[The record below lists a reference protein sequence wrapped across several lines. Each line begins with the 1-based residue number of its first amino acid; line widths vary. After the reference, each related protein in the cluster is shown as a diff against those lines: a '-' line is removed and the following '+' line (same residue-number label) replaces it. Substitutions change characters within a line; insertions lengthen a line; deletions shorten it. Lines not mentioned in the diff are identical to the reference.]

1 MLLKFGKPTCNN
13 LDSVAVEKASER
25 GFLGLYNR
33 DEFGIDI
40 RAVGEDL
47 VVSADNHIL
56 GA

>member
-13 LDSVAVEKASER
+13 LDSVVVEKASER

-40 RAVGEDL
+40 RAVGEDQ